1 MKISLWNFKLSDSW
15 NQYQNVFEQLFQFCM
30 LTVFEKKYDWKG
42 CRYMYMLIGCNKV
55 DNKSLKY
62 VFGASL
68 KYLVLNELFNH
79 NI

>member
-1 MKISLWNFKLSDSW
+1 
-15 NQYQNVFEQLFQFCM
+15 
-30 LTVFEKKYDWKG
+30 
-42 CRYMYMLIGCNKV
+42 MYMLIGCNKV

>member
-1 MKISLWNFKLSDSW
+1 MKPVSKCIWT
-15 NQYQNVFEQLFQFCM
+15 
-30 LTVFEKKYDWKG
+30 TVLVLYVNSILKKYDWKG
-42 CRYMYMLIGCNKV
+42 CRYMYVLIGCNKV